1 NLNSGAGFLRPQQWT
16 GALPFPIQS
25 RSSVNRDLGL
35 HFTIS
40 FPITPVLWFITN
52 PGFYHGDTFGGSGS
66 QVRDLDGD
74 GYADH
79 ISPAG
84 AAVTVTL
91 NGRGKTTLLQTITRP
106 LGATITL
113 DYTRAGNTTDLPQ
126 NHWVMSSRTVFDG
139 IGATVAGDS
148 NAPVPVPG
156 AAHYQVATFDYQNGK
171 WDRAERTFY
180 GFATVTE
187 QQRITDDSFVLGTTD
202 PASLPVFRS
211 IIESFRTDS
220 FYTKGLLTHQ
230 ITQDGAGAHFLE
242 TDQTYNVV

>member
-1 NLNSGAGFLRPQQWT
+1 
-16 GALPFPIQS
+16 
-25 RSSVNRDLGL
+25 
-35 HFTIS
+35 
-40 FPITPVLWFITN
+40 
-52 PGFYHGDTFGGSGS
+52 
-66 QVRDLDGD
+66 
-74 GYADH
+74 
-79 ISPAG
+79 
-84 AAVTVTL
+84 
-91 NGRGKTTLLQTITRP
+91 
-106 LGATITL
+106 
-113 DYTRAGNTTDLPQ
+113 
-126 NHWVMSSRTVFDG
+126 SRTVFDG

-148 NAPVPVPG
+148 NAPVPIPN

-242 TDQTYNVV
+242 TDQTYNVVTVTPGVGGLENFTDVRFPQLVQTDKRFFEGQPTAGEQTSETFAYDDPGNVTNQHDIGDLGHPRDRIS